1 MREFCVLVFL
11 GLNSWMDIKRRE
23 ISLVLAT
30 MLAATGMIWTVYR
43 GTVSIDRLLPIM
55 TGVSFLGISVITRGA
70 MGMGDGWIL
79 LALGTVL
86 MPEELRGIVKCANP
100 KCITNNEPMTTLFHV
115 IDKEH
120 GILKCHYC
128 EKEQS
133 KEGIKL
139 L

>member
-43 GTVSIDRLLPIM
+43 GTVSIERLLPIM

-100 KCITNNEPMTTLFHV
+100 KCITNNEPMTVCSYADQRGMGRHSV
-115 IDKEH
+115 MVV
-120 GILKCHYC
+120 
-128 EKEQS
+128 S
-133 KEGIKL
+133 
-139 L
+139 

>member
-43 GTVSIDRLLPIM
+43 GTVSIERLLPIM

-86 MPEELRGIVKCANP
+86 MPEEFFS
-100 KCITNNEPMTTLFHV
+100 MLFAAML
-115 IDKEH
+115 ISAAWA
-120 GILKCHYC
+120 GILLWFFRKKGNTEITFVPFLMLGYL
-128 EKEQS
+128 
-133 KEGIKL
+133 GKL
-139 L
+139 FLWR